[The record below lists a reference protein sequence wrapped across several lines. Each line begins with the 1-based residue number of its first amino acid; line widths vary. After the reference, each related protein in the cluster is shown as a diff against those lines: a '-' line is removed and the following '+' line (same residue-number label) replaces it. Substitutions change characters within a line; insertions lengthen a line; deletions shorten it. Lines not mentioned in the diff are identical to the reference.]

1 MEIASGMLSIQLNS
15 TGFSLF
21 LLCIFPFVILFRKLV
36 VLMWTKPRTSTNWRI
51 TWSCYMKRRRIRSG
65 RRRSSCSSLATL
77 TISKNSSITVSSSA
91 YICAICFYTY
101 FVYNIFRSSN
111 YFIERSSTVVSV
123 RCAETLNGALAR
135 VLLEDWKRSPDLA
148 INLTYIFFCY
158 SCFSQF
164 HDVIT
169 HFKIGA
175 LVLTAIEHE
184 LRKYDVWKQGALLA
198 RPTRALCMHSS
209 LLICSVTARCL
220 LLEKNSSCTRRL
232 VVHCTVEMAG
242 KQKRAHANARVA
254 GEFERT
260 QAKFDMLV
268 RKQEQF
274 LRGAL
279 RSPVPQLRLHFPP
292 LSLSLLFC
300 SLKDIH
306 FYKLRTLLLLLSF
319 RSWLLP
325 AAQSRRGHQYRG
337 TCGCSRYTSSVY
349 CSVDILLLYIFYKY
363 ICTPE
368 FIL

>member
-1 MEIASGMLSIQLNS
+1 
-15 TGFSLF
+15 
-21 LLCIFPFVILFRKLV
+21 
-36 VLMWTKPRTSTNWRI
+36 MWTKPRTSTNWTI
-51 TWSCYMKRRRIRSG
+51 TWSCCMKRRRIRSG
-65 RRRSSCSSLATL
+65 RRHSFCSSLATP
-77 TISKNSSITVSSSA
+77 TISKSSSITVCSA
-91 YICAICFYTY
+91 VYICAICFYTY

-111 YFIERSSTVVSV
+111 YFNELSITVLSV

-184 LRKYDVWKQGALLA
+184 LRKYDVWKQGALHA
-198 RPTRALCMHSS
+198 RPTRALCTHATDLFSHF
-209 LLICSVTARCL
+209 ARCL

-232 VVHCTVEMAG
+232 VLSCTVEMAG

-279 RSPVPQLRLHFPP
+279 RSPLPQLRFLFPP
-292 LSLSLLFC
+292 LPLSLLVC
-300 SLKDIH
+300 SLKAPH

-337 TCGCSRYTSSVY
+337 TCGVCECLSQ
-349 CSVDILLLYIFYKY
+349 
-363 ICTPE
+363 CTVM
-368 FIL
+368 